1 MTMFYNTLK
10 LAVRSTLANKMRS
23 FLTMLGIII
32 GVVSVVM
39 LMSIAESTTSSIT
52 DAISSMGSDLLTV
65 MVTDDDVKLKSDDYI
80 ELTQYDAIK
89 GVAPYLAVNGTAR
102 SGSEY
107 VSASGIGVTAEYQE
121 IADLALQAGRGI
133 QPTDL
138 EWRTNVAVIGTEIA
152 EELFES
158 YDVIGKTFQ
167 MSNRTFTVVGLLE
180 ESGTDFTGSLDA
192 RVLIPLTTAQRIS
205 DSASVS
211 TCYVQA
217 ASSNDIAL
225 AQSMTEAFLYA
236 KTGDEDA
243 YSVLNMSAL
252 LDTLD
257 SVMSKVSL
265 MLGGIAAISLL
276 VGGIGIMNIMLVSVA
291 ERTREIGIRK
301 AIGARRADIMSQ
313 FLIEA
318 CTLSILGGLIGL
330 GVSALG
336 LRAFGL
342 IANLNVQLEWSAAVG
357 ALLFCVLI
365 GVIFGSYPASKAS
378 RMTPID
384 ALQRR

>member
-1 MTMFYNTLK
+1 MFFNTLK

-65 MVTDDDVKLKSDDYI
+65 MVTDDDVKLKSDDYM

-342 IANLNVQLEWSAAVG
+342 IANLNVRLEWSAAMG

-365 GVIFGSYPASKAS
+365 GVIFGGYPASKAS

>member
-1 MTMFYNTLK
+1 MTMLFNTLK

-65 MVTDDDVKLKSDDYI
+65 LVTDDDVKLKSDDYM

-342 IANLNVQLEWSAAVG
+342 IANLNVRLEWSAAVG